1 MQGALSFSLYQTG
14 LSKTQGPALQT
25 QRLGRNEVWRV
36 GGGGS
41 KPHRAK
47 SSRLLFVHVFT
58 RAKESNL
65 FEEKMNVFCI
75 DD

>member
-25 QRLGRNEVWRV
+25 QWLGRNEVWRV
-36 GGGGS
+36 GGES

-58 RAKESNL
+58 RAKEWNL
-65 FEEKMNVFCI
+65 FEEKMTVFCI